1 LRIFASNDKDLKEM
15 TVTVQDTIERQL
27 VIPVGRQR
35 VWEAITAPDQ
45 IAAWFSDTVTMELE
59 PGSPIV
65 FHWDGYGDRR
75 GQVETVDP
83 HNRFAYR
90 WIPTDETDQS
100 IPFDEVPSTLVEYT
114 LEETSEGTRVTVTES
129 GFSRLPADVREQM
142 VRGNTEGWIMK
153 TTALLDYLVADGAR

>member
-1 LRIFASNDKDLKEM
+1 M

-35 VWEAITAPDQ
+35 VWDAITSPDQ
-45 IAAWFSDTVTMELE
+45 IAGWFSDSVTMELE

-83 HNRFAYR
+83 PGRFAYR
-90 WIPTDETDQS
+90 WIPTDESDQS
-100 IPFDEVPSTLVEYT
+100 IPFDEVPSTLVEYI
-114 LEETSEGTRVTVTES
+114 LEDTADGTRVTVTES

-142 VRGNTEGWIMK
+142 VRGNTEGWIQK
-153 TTALLDYLVADGAR
+153 TTALLDYLVKEQAD

>member
-1 LRIFASNDKDLKEM
+1 M

-35 VWEAITAPDQ
+35 VWEAITATDQ
-45 IAAWFSDTVTMELE
+45 IARWFSDTVTMELK

-65 FHWDGYGDRR
+65 FQWNGYGERR
-75 GQVETVDP
+75 GRVEAVEP
-83 HNRFAYR
+83 PNRFAYR

-114 LEETSEGTRVTVTES
+114 LEDTAEGTRVTVTES
-129 GFSRLPADVREQM
+129 GFSALPADIREQM
-142 VRGNTEGWIMK
+142 VQGNTEGWIFK
-153 TTALLDYLVADGAR
+153 TTALLDYLVAQEAG